1 MQARSATNAAYPAAA
16 RYRSRRAKDLRSGE
30 ALLDQPE
37 KNVRAASKAETY
49 VHIPQEMMASGD
61 GNERLAVEGREARV
75 KEALAPCA
83 LARTGSQPKTESG

>member
-1 MQARSATNAAYPAAA
+1 MQDTRQQQDTEVEGQKIFVLG
-16 RYRSRRAKDLRSGE
+16 RR
-30 ALLDQPE
+30 LLDQPE

-61 GNERLAVEGREARV
+61 GNERLAVEGREARA

-83 LARTGSQPKTESG
+83 LARTGSQPKTEMG